1 MNELITITTNSQG
14 EKVVSARALYEFL
27 EIRRDFT
34 TWCKKMFEYG
44 FTEDVDYTRSGESVN
59 QYVTRFDYALTL
71 DTAKEI
77 AMLQRSDKGKQA
89 RQYFIECERK
99 LREAIKPLSV
109 EEMII
114 AQAQSVIEVKS
125 KVAELEKRQNLLE
138 AQTKTVPDYFTIVGY
153 ATLNNINVGLQLAA
167 RLGQMAT
174 RICKAQGIN
183 PGEIPDPRFGRVKT
197 YPSAILEQVFET
209 AIN

>member
-89 RQYFIECERK
+89 RQYF
-99 LREAIKPLSV
+99 S
-109 EEMII
+109 
-114 AQAQSVIEVKS
+114 
-125 KVAELEKRQNLLE
+125 
-138 AQTKTVPDYFTIVGY
+138 D
-153 ATLNNINVGLQLAA
+153 
-167 RLGQMAT
+167 
-174 RICKAQGIN
+174 
-183 PGEIPDPRFGRVKT
+183 
-197 YPSAILEQVFET
+197 
-209 AIN
+209 